1 MTAASGRHR
10 LKVNLTEKLSMLF
23 HAPSMHLACSTAA
36 ENAAPGSKT
45 LPVPNGSG
53 WDLKTLHPPKLLESI
68 HTEMSLWSA
77 YVAYAYKQTHQHT
90 AGINRTNC
98 VAIASVLSTHKR
110 SGLNSTLHKTSTNHA
125 KKTVSISVNYMPTSS
140 IFRWHL
146 VLYLNLLAQSFYNL
160 SCALVG
166 EGQETGTTDLINPA
180 PAVLQDQLVTAAL
193 PPVEET

>member
-90 AGINRTNC
+90 AGICRTNC

-110 SGLNSTLHKTSTNHA
+110 SGPNSTLHKTSTNHA
-125 KKTVSISVNYMPTSS
+125 KKQSPYLWITCPHPQSLDDTWYCTSIC
-140 IFRWHL
+140 W
-146 VLYLNLLAQSFYNL
+146 LNLFII
-160 SCALVG
+160 CH
-166 EGQETGTTDLINPA
+166 
-180 PAVLQDQLVTAAL
+180 VLWWVRVKRRELLTW
-193 PPVEET
+193 